1 MMYGYENG
9 WGANG
14 WVLMSVLILA
24 VTGAMIVSVL
34 ALIRTARPLLPAQA
48 GQSSALRIL
57 DERFARGEIDES
69 EYAARRDRLTT

>member
-34 ALIRTARPLLPAQA
+34 ALIRTAPPLLPAQA
-48 GQSSALRIL
+48 GQLSALRIL